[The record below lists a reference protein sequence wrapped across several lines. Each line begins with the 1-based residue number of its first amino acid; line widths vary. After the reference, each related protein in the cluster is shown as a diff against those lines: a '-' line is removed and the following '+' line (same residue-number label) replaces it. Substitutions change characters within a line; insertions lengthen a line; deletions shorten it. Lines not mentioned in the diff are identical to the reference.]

1 MNQNDYFTAILTIR
15 LFALTANYLF
25 FFIEV
30 GRHLF
35 GLKKNPPN
43 LFKLYPASRGF

>member
-1 MNQNDYFTAILTIR
+1 MNQNDYFTTILASR
-15 LFALTANYLF
+15 PFALIADYL

-35 GLKKNPPN
+35 GLKKPPN
-43 LFKLYPASRGF
+43 QF